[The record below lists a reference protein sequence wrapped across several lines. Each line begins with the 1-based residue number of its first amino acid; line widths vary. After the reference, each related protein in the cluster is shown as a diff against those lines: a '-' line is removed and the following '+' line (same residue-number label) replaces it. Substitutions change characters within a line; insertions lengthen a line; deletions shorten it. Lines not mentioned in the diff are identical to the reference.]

1 MKMLS
6 RVTTSQKSEFSG
18 DPALENTLSADK
30 IASNDD
36 LLSEI
41 LKRLPVRSLLCFK
54 SVSKHFDTL
63 ISSPHFSRLRNPD
76 PYSVSG
82 LLLHP
87 SMANFLVRNAHTE
100 GLNFGLEFVPLT
112 IGKKETDHDFTDFS
126 GLLGTIV
133 VSSCHGLFCCLA
145 YTAVE
150 RKGGYHVFN
159 PTTKHFT
166 TLPEPHLDR
175 VEGLSLAYD
184 PKKSPHYN
192 VVSVWSTISVLSA
205 ERHYQIEIYSSET
218 GSWRGSGEAFTTNAP
233 NTIFRGGV
241 YWNGAINWL
250 NNNGDSLYF
259 SINQERV
266 GTMPMVPVPE
276 GKQWY
281 DRQIMYYGESR
292 DHLHIVEIYSPTT
305 QFNVYEM
312 QRDYSGWVVK
322 YTVDLAS
329 VGAII
334 PEILQIP
341 ENWYCSYNI
350 VSLVRG
356 KRDEES
362 YLVLHVAGKFICYN
376 LVQKTFK
383 TIFDGSKQSDGGG
396 VAETPLRYYWFN
408 TYQYMESFSSV

>member
-1 MKMLS
+1 MLS
-6 RVTTSQKSEFSG
+6 KVTTNQKSEFSG
-18 DPALENTLSADK
+18 DSTSSADK
-30 IASNDD
+30 IAANDD
-36 LLSEI
+36 LLAEI

-54 SVSKHFDTL
+54 SVSKRFNTL
-63 ISSPHFSRLRNPD
+63 IKSPHFSCVRNPD

-87 SMANFLVRNAHTE
+87 SMANFQGRNAHTE
-100 GLNFGLEFVPLT
+100 GLNLGLKFVPLT
-112 IGKKETDHDFTDFS
+112 IEKSETDHDFTDFS

-150 RKGGYHVFN
+150 RKGRYHVFN
-159 PTTKHFT
+159 PTTKQFA
-166 TLPEPHLDR
+166 TLPDPHLDR

-184 PKKSPHYN
+184 PKKSPHYK
-192 VVSVWSTISVLSA
+192 VVSVWSTISVSLT
-205 ERHYQIEIYSSET
+205 ERYYQIEIYSSET
-218 GSWRGSGEAFTTNAP
+218 GSWKGSGEAFTTNAP
-233 NTIFRGGV
+233 NKIFRGGV

-250 NNNGDSLYF
+250 NNTGNSLYF
-259 SINQERV
+259 RIDQEHL

-276 GKQWY
+276 GKWWY
-281 DRQIMYYGESR
+281 DGQIMYYGESR

-312 QRDYSGWVVK
+312 ERNYSGWVVK

-329 VGAII
+329 VGATF

-356 KRDEES
+356 KSDEES
-362 YLVLHVAGKFICYN
+362 YLVLHVAGRFLCYN
-376 LVQKTFK
+376 LVHKTFK
-383 TIFDGSKQSDGGG
+383 TIFDDSKRSGDGGG
-396 VAETPLRYYWFN
+396 GAEIPLRYYWFN
-408 TYQYMESFSSV
+408 TYQYIESFSSV

>member
-1 MKMLS
+1 MLHISLVPPTNPIMKMLS
-6 RVTTSQKSEFSG
+6 KGFW
-18 DPALENTLSADK
+18 
-30 IASNDD
+30 
-36 LLSEI
+36 
-41 LKRLPVRSLLCFK
+41 RSF
-54 SVSKHFDTL
+54 HHERPQHD
-63 ISSPHFSRLRNPD
+63 IS
-76 PYSVSG
+76 
-82 LLLHP
+82 
-87 SMANFLVRNAHTE
+87 
-100 GLNFGLEFVPLT
+100 
-112 IGKKETDHDFTDFS
+112 
-126 GLLGTIV
+126 
-133 VSSCHGLFCCLA
+133 
-145 YTAVE
+145 
-150 RKGGYHVFN
+150 
-159 PTTKHFT
+159 
-166 TLPEPHLDR
+166 
-175 VEGLSLAYD
+175 
-184 PKKSPHYN
+184 
-192 VVSVWSTISVLSA
+192 
-205 ERHYQIEIYSSET
+205 
-218 GSWRGSGEAFTTNAP
+218 
-233 NTIFRGGV
+233 RGGV

-259 SINQERV
+259 NINQERL

-383 TIFDGSKQSDGGG
+383 AIFDGSKQSDGGG